1 MIIEKE
7 KMDIYIYIY
16 KVSANTTSW
25 VAKENK
31 IVAIAKPKRV

>member
-1 MIIEKE
+1 
-7 KMDIYIYIY
+7 MDIYIYIYIY
-16 KVSANTTSW
+16 KVSSTTTSR